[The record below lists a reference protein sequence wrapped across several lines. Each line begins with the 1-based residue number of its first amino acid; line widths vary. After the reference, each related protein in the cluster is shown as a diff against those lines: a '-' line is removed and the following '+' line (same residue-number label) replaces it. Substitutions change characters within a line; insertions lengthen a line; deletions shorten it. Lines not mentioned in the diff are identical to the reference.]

1 MYGPPA
7 NRVFIESLTPSKR
20 FVATPNTKH
29 RPLSDYPDPRARL
42 RYVKTSPAVRSD
54 TITETMRRKQRT
66 IQFRIPDYNSS
77 EDKKGPSKVY
87 REVILKPYRTAPVK
101 RDPTPAPPAGGAA

>member
-1 MYGPPA
+1 M
-7 NRVFIESLTPSKR
+7 
-20 FVATPNTKH
+20 ATPNTKH

-42 RYVKTSPAVRSD
+42 QYVKTSPAVRSD

-66 IQFRIPDYNSS
+66 IQFRIPEYNSA

-101 RDPTPAPPAGGAA
+101 RDPTPAPPAGAA